1 MEQVRMLVQEQGREA
16 RNLLAFN
23 IAIEDN
29 RLGKVSRKPPCPP
42 RIIEHKECT
51 GTLRSRTGGARIR
64 SASTGRDKKS
74 DLRAR
79 YWAFLFGNLQ
89 RSVVEIYSTVE
100 THDSITECR
109 EVMLVL
115 ENYLRDFQALSDWF
129 QLKWEYEHTP
139 VPQRPTSLAW
149 EVSKTNLPKNRS
161 GKSSPNIS
169 SGRNSPNVSGKIS
182 PRILTKSKSTC
193 TSPLLIN
200 EDILEH
206 KTKSIKFDSMGAG
219 DSLVKTNAFS
229 DVCEQ
234 NDIAPSLI
242 EIKEQ
247 IGNATEIKS
256 DPLPNMSLNL
266 DTSSGKP
273 IPKLLIIDSPSEDQK
288 TYDIVRKIGVQS
300 AEKSTNTDAFP
311 NLPPIKKVCSI
322 KVNQECQTDENEKKP
337 LITRPTKVD
346 ANKTIKTKPAYSL
359 ALTRNSVTKPTLPIK
374 TLPKPIVIPKTPTKV
389 LRPPLVKA
397 PINAGLSRSKTVG
410 DIKPPTS
417 ATTKSVI
424 KSKIS
429 SCSKPLGATTTKP
442 KSINVVNRLPKK
454 LPNKISSSAETIVNK
469 NSNETVNISNSRNN
483 ITSSVETITAEGS
496 QKNLP
501 SDGWLTVK
509 CRSRFK
515 ANGKPRKSDSDLPWT
530 KRFHQLS
537 ATASLPALSLLP
549 EGAELQREETKS
561 STSAITKKPFQ
572 NLKLSLDASTRQK
585 SCLKRSHT
593 TLSKIT
599 DYSKPKINLST
610 KQLLTRE
617 KVEEAR
623 KNVAELDSETDDE
636 TRMKESQDDFASE
649 EEHRQ
654 KTLQLAEEEERLTKE
669 IAQLQGLQ
677 IDVDTETDGTETDG
691 ELQCDNE
698 DGINLVQGN
707 ENDESLSL
715 EARYE
720 PMLAGM
726 TWGERVDTLATL
738 EALVARHPGRALE
751 LHQKLSNP
759 ARCCSLQ
766 EIVKKYQAKQARAQH
781 HRQLLQQERSLKL
794 QALLA
799 RVEDVKCAKN
809 QLIEEKR
816 TRMEMRMQ
824 RAAQNRKKHLKGII
838 RKAHDEEEKLK
849 EIAFI
854 NELEAKN
861 KRHDF
866 MQLCREQSGRLQG
879 IHEDRKKKQEEKA
892 AKEAAVE
899 ERRRALER
907 ERLERLDRLQDERRQ
922 RDERQLQQQQQRE
935 RERQELA
942 RGKARDREERL
953 QALQAQQLASTK
965 ELQKRIEQKQE
976 ESARRHEE
984 NMEQIRQK
992 ALELSIHRCHDD
1004 DNQAPNNALYPTTK
1018 FCTVCNVLIKSE
1030 VYLMSHLRGR
1040 KHQEGVKQANIGS
1053 TSLSPKELEQFNL
1066 KQIVDAPI
1074 DKEDPKDVAAKE
1086 RGKAY
1091 KKRCKKL
1098 RQRMV
1103 VKGAQY
1109 ESQYKPLL
1117 IECPNKRSLNKNVHS
1132 IANIMNQSIQG
1143 WSPATSSQLDR
1154 YLNELNRLL
1163 SKGGKDDLLAFQVFG
1178 GFIALAKLFNISQDE
1193 HSPIPTKSIII
1204 ACNLWQT
1211 ACKDRNGAVNSEYVI
1226 LSNRISAPIDL
1237 LHIALQ
1243 KIGECED
1250 SPLCDPL
1257 STALMQMLTA
1267 VFRNI
1272 PKDTPSVRVQDVLSF
1287 NVCVGVVDQLAKCCL
1302 SVRSPVHD
1310 NTLACAFLLSAL
1322 EFLAALAD
1330 HCPEDSDPT
1339 HLVTTLYGTELM
1351 GVVSML
1357 YGTLLPP
1364 ESTPRSEGQTPPI
1377 IPIPSLNLATAT
1389 FKLLRRVAE
1398 LDSKKFQG
1406 VLGAEGI
1413 SLQFRHIASHLIW
1426 CCTSPN
1432 LPKISNG
1439 NKDNT
1444 KSLLEIYQQLL
1455 HEVIFVTGY
1464 FAVGDQDNQI
1474 YCPHGILNVT
1484 YQQRINSRK
1493 HSAMQSNK
1501 WISVSEAT
1509 IHVVTALGAAN
1520 LEYFLWRAIG
1530 KVNCNYG
1537 GTAPNVS
1544 GMHER

>member
-1 MEQVRMLVQEQGREA
+1 MEQVRLLVQQQGRDA

-23 IAIEDN
+23 ISIDDN
-29 RLGKVSRKPPCPP
+29 CLGKVSRKPPCPP
-42 RIIEHKECT
+42 RISESKDCSNAI
-51 GTLRSRTGGARIR
+51 RNRTGGARKR

-89 RSVVEIYSTVE
+89 HSVVEIYNTVE

-109 EVMLVL
+109 EVILVL
-115 ENYLRDFQALSDWF
+115 ENYLRDFQALSEWF
-129 QLKWEYEHTP
+129 QLKWEYERTP

-149 EVSKTNLPKNRS
+149 EVSKTNLPKNHS
-161 GKSSPNIS
+161 GKSSPNIG
-169 SGRNSPNVSGKIS
+169 SGRNSPSISGKVS
-182 PRILTKSKSTC
+182 PRILMKSKSTC
-193 TSPLLIN
+193 TSPLLTN
-200 EDILEH
+200 DESLEEKVNLQLLTKDIKL
-206 KTKSIKFDSMGAG
+206 DSMGAG
-219 DSLVKTNAFS
+219 DYSVKPNIAKKEETNNFPQINFGEQSTSTVIPLNVISLE
-229 DVCEQ
+229 D
-234 NDIAPSLI
+234 
-242 EIKEQ
+242 
-247 IGNATEIKS
+247 
-256 DPLPNMSLNL
+256 LPKKDLHV
-266 DTSSGKP
+266 
-273 IPKLLIIDSPSEDQK
+273 IDSPSEDQK
-288 TYDIVRKIGVQS
+288 TYDIIRKIGVQS
-300 AEKSTNTDAFP
+300 AEKGTNTDISP
-311 NLPPIKKVCSI
+311 SVKKTSVKI
-322 KVNQECQTDENEKKP
+322 NQECQTEEVEKKTNLKSLKVEVNKIAKP
-337 LITRPTKVD
+337 RP
-346 ANKTIKTKPAYSL
+346 PYSL
-359 ALTRNSVTKPTLPIK
+359 ALTKNSIVKSAFPMKPTARQ
-374 TLPKPIVIPKTPTKV
+374 TLIAPKTPTRTIKS
-389 LRPPLVKA
+389 A
-397 PINAGLSRSKTVG
+397 PTKIQTNAGLSRSKTVG
-410 DIKPPTS
+410 DM
-417 ATTKSVI
+417 
-424 KSKIS
+424 
-429 SCSKPLGATTTKP
+429 
-442 KSINVVNRLPKK
+442 K
-454 LPNKISSSAETIVNK
+454 LPNDGYLSRQKSLNKPKTASSIRTVISTPTAKPKTVSIANKIPRRLPNKVSSSAETIVNK
-469 NSNETVNISNSRNN
+469 NSAENISCSKNN
-483 ITSSVETITAEGS
+483 VGSSVETLTPDS
-496 QKNLP
+496 TQKNSLQT
-501 SDGWLTVK
+501 DGWLTVK

-515 ANGKPRKSDSDLPWT
+515 SNNGKPRKSDSDLQWA

-549 EGAELQREETKS
+549 ECTDTGKEDLTTHISTGSKKKDIIS
-561 STSAITKKPFQ
+561 STVENMNTS
-572 NLKLSLDASTRQK
+572 SRQK
-585 SCLKRSHT
+585 LYLKRSHT
-593 TLSKIT
+593 TLSKIN

-610 KQLLTRE
+610 KQLMTRE

-623 KNVAELDSETDDE
+623 KNVAELDSETDEE
-636 TRMKESQDDFASE
+636 TRIKESQDDFASE

-654 KTLQLAEEEERLTKE
+654 KTQQLAEEEERLTQE

-677 IDVDTETDGTETDG
+677 IEVDTETDGTETDG

-698 DGINLVQGN
+698 DVENLGRSN
-707 ENDESLSL
+707 ENDESMSL

-726 TWGERVDTLATL
+726 SWGERVDTLATL

-759 ARCCSLQ
+759 SRCCSLQ
-766 EIVKKYQAKQARAQH
+766 EILRKYQAKQARAQH
-781 HRQLLQQERSLKL
+781 RRQVLQHERSIKL

-799 RVEDVKCAKN
+799 RVEDVKCAKI

-816 TRMEMRMQ
+816 QRMEMRMQ
-824 RAAQNRKKHLKGII
+824 RAAQNRKRHLKGIV

-861 KRHDF
+861 RKHDF

-942 RGKARDREERL
+942 RGKAKDREERL

-984 NMEQIRQK
+984 NMELIRQR
-992 ALELSIHRCHDD
+992 ALELSIHRCHTE
-1004 DNQAPNNALYPTTK
+1004 DNQAPNNALYPTQK
-1018 FCTVCNVLIKSE
+1018 LCTVCNVLVSLVWFFLLSVSTRSYLDKSE

-1040 KHQEGVKQANIGS
+1040 KHQEVVKQANMGS
-1053 TSLSPKELEQFNL
+1053 CALSSNELEQFNL
-1066 KQIVDAPI
+1066 KQIVDAPV
-1074 DKEDPKDVAAKE
+1074 DKEDPKETAAKE

-1098 RQRMV
+1098 RQRML
-1103 VKGAQY
+1103 VKGAEY

-1117 IECPNKRSLNKNVHS
+1117 IECANKRSLNKNVHS
-1132 IANIMNQSIQG
+1132 ITNITNQAIQG

-1154 YLNELNRLL
+1154 ILNELNRLL
-1163 SKGGKDDLLAFQVFG
+1163 SKGSKDDLLAFQVVG
-1178 GFIALAKLFNISQDE
+1178 GFSGLAKLLNLSQDE

-1211 ACKDRNGAVNSEYVI
+1211 ACRSGDGSKNCEYVI

-1237 LHIALQ
+1237 LHITLQ
-1243 KIGECED
+1243 KLGDCKD
-1250 SPLCDPL
+1250 TPPSDTL
-1257 STALMQMLTA
+1257 STALMQMLTV

-1272 PKDTPSVRVQDVLSF
+1272 PKETPSIRIQDVLSF
-1287 NVCVGVVDQLAKCCL
+1287 TVCVGVVDQLAKCCL

-1330 HCPEDSDPT
+1330 HCSEESDPT
-1339 HLVTTLYGTELM
+1339 HLVSTLYGTELM

-1364 ESTPRSEGQTPPI
+1364 ESPPRSEGQSPPI
-1377 IPIPSLNLATAT
+1377 IPIPSLHLATAT
-1389 FKLLRRVAE
+1389 FTLLRRVAE
-1398 LDSKKFQG
+1398 LDFKKFQG

-1426 CCTSPN
+1426 CCTSPT
-1432 LPKISNG
+1432 LPKPSNG

-1444 KSLLEIYQQLL
+1444 KSTLETHQQLL
-1455 HEVIFVTGY
+1455 HEVIYVTGY
-1464 FAVGDQDNQI
+1464 FAVGDQDNQM
-1474 YCPHGILNVT
+1474 L
-1484 YQQRINSRK
+1484 
-1493 HSAMQSNK
+1493 
-1501 WISVSEAT
+1501 
-1509 IHVVTALGAAN
+1509 L
-1520 LEYFLWRAIG
+1520 
-1530 KVNCNYG
+1530 
-1537 GTAPNVS
+1537 VS
-1544 GMHER
+1544 GQPPSVLQQLCFLPFAYFSVEALSRILFPTLLACCVGNEHTTSILKQELSYEVRLY